1 MKFRFGALH
10 SEESRPYSLSNYS
23 ASQAL
28 HVLPSGGTLVL
39 ESTAAPT
46 QNTSTELTV
55 IVPTRNEAGNVAPLV
70 ARLDAAL
77 GDSDAEILF
86 VDDSSDET
94 PQQIAKVAACTR
106 RPVRLLHR
114 EANQRAGG
122 LGSAVLAGLRESTAK
137 LAVVMDGD
145 LQHPPEIVPELRRVA
160 VLTGSDVVVASR
172 YLVSRK
178 AAGLSSHARQTVS
191 SGTTKL
197 AKAFFP
203 RRLNGCSDP
212 MSGFFAVRRDRID
225 LDEMRPQ
232 GFKILL
238 EILARS
244 PRLRIDEH
252 PFEFQQRHSGESK
265 ASLAEGL
272 LFVRRLISLR
282 LAASFGRHSS
292 RLSKAAGFAAV
303 GATGIAVN
311 SAALWLLVSVLG
323 ASLFLGAALATQAST
338 LWNYL
343 LSDRLVFKGAKRRSG
358 SQRLLGFAV
367 INNVVLLARLPFLS
381 WLVHG
386 LGVSY
391 LLSNIVTLLAAFAL
405 RFVASDRYLFQTGED
420 MTMTQ
425 GRVRQAWPIEEEHDG
440 GEQQSPE
447 SSRRQPVD
455 LVVDL
460 RDVAPATRSVENYL
474 FHRYDIHG
482 IVTIGS
488 TVALREL
495 ESFRSPGLE
504 GGLDIEI
511 RAGDFGNGLWRKRA
525 RVTQYASLPA
535 VSYEEHLGRLGSD
548 FHIDMTDG
556 IKIVVG
562 PMLVR
567 SPHVLYTNVV
577 EALLRFVLVS
587 RGYMLL
593 HSACLELD
601 GRGVMLSALTDTG
614 KTGTILRLL
623 RENRSR
629 FLSDDMTIVDS
640 QGIALC
646 YPKPLTIS
654 QHTLRAVNAGDLTK
668 KEWRRLR
675 LQSRLHSKQGRGIG
689 TELGRMNVPIMTLN
703 ALTQYVVPPPKYVV
717 DRLVPCQATTRVQVE
732 ELFIIERKPFHLSDI
747 DKSTLVDELVAN
759 TDDAYGFPPFRYFA
773 PALVIGGEGYEELR
787 ARERRILASALF
799 GIRARRLATP
809 DYTWADHIPAL
820 AREGAS
826 ANQDRDRATVFQLDP
841 ARAHVFNPISP
852 RLASPNDSW

>member
-1 MKFRFGALH
+1 M
-10 SEESRPYSLSNYS
+10 
-23 ASQAL
+23 
-28 HVLPSGGTLVL
+28 L
-39 ESTAAPT
+39 ERITAPAQKT
-46 QNTSTELTV
+46 ATEVTV

-77 GDSDAEILF
+77 GDADAEILF
-86 VDDSSDET
+86 VDDSSDHT
-94 PQQIAKVAACTR
+94 PDEIATVAAHVD

-114 EANQRAGG
+114 SPAERVGG
-122 LGSAVLAGLRESTAK
+122 LGSAVLAGLRQSEARW
-137 LAVVMDGD
+137 AVVMDGD
-145 LQHPPEIVPELRRVA
+145 LQHPPEIVPELCRIGTKSR
-160 VLTGSDVVVASR
+160 SHVVVASR
-172 YLVSRK
+172 YVGSGN
-178 AAGLSSHARQTVS
+178 AAGLSSVARGRVS
-191 SGTTKL
+191 SAATML
-197 AKAFFP
+197 AKALFP
-203 RRLNGCSDP
+203 RRLEGCSDP

-225 LDEMRPQ
+225 LDRLRPQ

-244 PRLRIDEH
+244 SRLKVREL

-282 LAASFGRHSS
+282 IASVFGRYSS
-292 RLSKAAGFAAV
+292 PLAKVIGFGTV

-311 SAALWLLVSVLG
+311 SAALWFFVSVLQVQ
-323 ASLFLGAALATQAST
+323 LLLGAALATQVST
-338 LWNYL
+338 LWNYI
-343 LSDRLVFKGAKRRSG
+343 LSDRLVFKGPKSKSG
-358 SQRLLGFAV
+358 VQRLLGFAL

-381 WLVHG
+381 LLVHG
-386 LGVSY
+386 LGVGY
-391 LLSNIVTLLAAFAL
+391 LLSNIITLVAAFGVRYL
-405 RFVASDRYLFQTGED
+405 VSDRYLFQSGES

-425 GRVRQAWPIEEEHDG
+425 GQTRTVRPTDVELDG
-440 GEQQSPE
+440 APQRPPAP
-447 SSRRQPVD
+447 SRREPVD
-455 LVVDL
+455 VVVDL
-460 RDVAPATRSVENYL
+460 RRTAPAMRKFETDL
-474 FHRYDIHG
+474 LHCYDIHG
-482 IVTIGS
+482 IVTIAS
-488 TVALREL
+488 AIPLREL
-495 ESFRSPGLE
+495 ESFTSPGL
-504 GGLDIEI
+504 GGRFDIEI
-511 RAGDFGNGLWRKRA
+511 RAGDFGNGLFRKRA
-525 RVTQYASLPA
+525 RVTQYAALPA

-629 FLSDDMTIVDS
+629 FLSDDMTIIDAS
-640 QGIALC
+640 GRALC

-675 LQSRLHSKQGRGIG
+675 VQSRLHSKQGRGIG
-689 TELGRMNVPIMTLN
+689 TQLGAMNVPIMTMN
-703 ALTQYVVPPPKYVV
+703 ALTQYIVPPPKYVV
-717 DRLVPCQATTRVQVE
+717 ERLVTCQGTRSIQVE
-732 ELFIIERKPFHLSDI
+732 DLFIIERDQFHLSEI
-747 DKSTLVDELVAN
+747 DSSVLADELIAN

-773 PALVIGGEGYEELR
+773 PALVINGEGYEELR
-787 ARERRILASALF
+787 ARERRILSSALF

-809 DYTWADHIPAL
+809 DFSWADHIPVLVRNDEPADL
-820 AREGAS
+820 PGERTE
-826 ANQDRDRATVFQLDP
+826 VFQP
-841 ARAHVFNPISP
+841 APGRHAVNPITS
-852 RLASPNDSW
+852 RLASPNDTW